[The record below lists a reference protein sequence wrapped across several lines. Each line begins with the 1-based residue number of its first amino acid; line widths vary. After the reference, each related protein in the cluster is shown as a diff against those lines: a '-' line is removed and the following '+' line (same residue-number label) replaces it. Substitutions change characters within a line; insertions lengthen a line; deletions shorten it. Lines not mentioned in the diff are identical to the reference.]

1 MHWIGYALDRLD
13 ASKEKF
19 NELEDKAIEKLIT
32 VRKGTRKKKKGNV
45 RIPRETVNCWAIPS
59 SLMLM

>member
-1 MHWIGYALDRLD
+1 MKHALDRTRLD
-13 ASKEKF
+13 ASKERF

-32 VRKGTRKKKKGNV
+32 VRKGTREKKGNV

>member
-1 MHWIGYALDRLD
+1 MHWIGHALDRLD

-19 NELEDKAIEKLIT
+19 NELEDKATEKLIT
-32 VRKGTRKKKKGNV
+32 VRKRTRKIKGNV